1 MSLKMFKQFRKEDND
16 SLSPHESSGSS
27 RYVSNSKME
36 LKSLRQLLSKNQDFF
51 DDKIFELFPAPK
63 EGETQKFRYVQI
75 KIKRIEN
82 Y

>member
-1 MSLKMFKQFRKEDND
+1 
-16 SLSPHESSGSS
+16 
-27 RYVSNSKME
+27 ME